1 MAQILSDYVLNTFQS
16 IGCRH
21 KRAIWMGLT
30 IGGVLNTF
38 QSIGCRH
45 EGNDSR
51 PGAGLHVLNTFQS
64 IGCRHDCCLAVIT
77 IMGESA
83 EYLSVDRL

>member
-21 KRAIWMGLT
+21 F
-30 IGGVLNTF
+30 V
-38 QSIGCRH
+38 
-45 EGNDSR
+45 
-51 PGAGLHVLNTFQS
+51 GALELDPSG
-64 IGCRHDCCLAVIT
+64 
-77 IMGESA
+77 SA